1 MEVQKRR
8 RFRWF
13 DSLNTTTE
21 QFTGS
26 DGNSAMVWLLYRGS
40 GRYSPGWSGGVYFES
55 NFRLAFRALF
65 LETEKMKTGCPMLG
79 KKMVVMQYF
88 LAPVT
93 KT

>member
-40 GRYSPGWSGGVYFES
+40 G
-55 NFRLAFRALF
+55 
-65 LETEKMKTGCPMLG
+65 
-79 KKMVVMQYF
+79 
-88 LAPVT
+88 
-93 KT
+93 